1 MVVLPHSHLNSFLS
15 AWNLLLEEVK
25 NMSGKIMEELEK
37 KLAPQKEVPVFWPGD
52 EITVHMK
59 LKEGDK
65 ERIQTFNG
73 ICIGKQGR
81 GMRETFTVRKVSY
94 GEGVER
100 TFPLYSPNVAKIE
113 VGRARAKNK
122 LAPRAK
128 MYYLKD
134 RDNQK

>member
-1 MVVLPHSHLNSFLS
+1 MV
-15 AWNLLLEEVK
+15 K
-25 NMSGKIMEELEK
+25 KIMEELEK
-37 KLAPQKEVPVFWPGD
+37 QLAPKKDVPAFWPGD
-52 EITVHMK
+52 ELTVHMK

-73 ICIGKQGR
+73 ICIGRQGR
-81 GMRETFTVRKVSY
+81 GVNETFTVRKVSY

-113 VGRARAKNK
+113 VGKTREKNK

-128 MYYLKD
+128 LYYLKKQD
-134 RDNQK
+134 VQK